1 MLSHEFESIELRGG
15 GSLGPRRTRSKK
27 VKSKGRNLPP
37 EQVDKLATALSKQID
52 AEIWERKTAPVREVL
67 FLVGTG
73 AFLAASVAI
82 PNLPKALGPL
92 LFKDSDD
99 RDAFKRFNIPRLKQ
113 TLKRL
118 ERQKLV
124 EINLNDDGCHEIKI
138 TEAGRQKVL
147 RYALDELA
155 IKKPK
160 NWNGQWHLVSYDVPE
175 DLKPIRNSLN
185 DYFKAWGFYPLHKS
199 VYLHAYPVEEAV
211 EFLREFLGVGECVR
225 ILTVTKIE
233 DDKVFREFF
242 GV

>member
-1 MLSHEFESIELRGG
+1 MSKSLSKRQTKK
-15 GSLGPRRTRSKK
+15 RTK
-27 VKSKGRNLPP
+27 VGKAGNL
-37 EQVDKLATALSKQID
+37 EVDRLAEVLSKQID
-52 AEIWERKTAPVREVL
+52 AEIFERKYTPVKEILV
-67 FLVGTG
+67 LVGVG
-73 AFLAASVAI
+73 AFLAASIAV
-82 PNLPKALGPL
+82 PNLPRALKPFL
-92 LFKDSDD
+92 KDDKD
-99 RDAFKRFNIPRLKQ
+99 YHAYKRFNIPYLKQ

-118 ERQKLV
+118 AEQKLV
-124 EINLNDDGCHEIKI
+124 EVSSEKGQQVVKI

-175 DLKPIRNSLN
+175 DLKSIRNVLN
-185 DYFKAWGFYPLHKS
+185 DYFKAWGFYPLQKS